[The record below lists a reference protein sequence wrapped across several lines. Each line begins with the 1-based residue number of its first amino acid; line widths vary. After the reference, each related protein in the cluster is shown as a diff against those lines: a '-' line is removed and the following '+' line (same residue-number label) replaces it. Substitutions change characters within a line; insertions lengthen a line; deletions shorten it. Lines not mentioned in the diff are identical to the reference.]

1 MVKCDADGNVDLDDL
16 QAKAIQYK
24 DKLSAL
30 MVTYPSTH
38 GVFEESIAEICDITH
53 KAGGQVYVDGA
64 NLNALVGYCAPPHFG
79 ADVDHLIYI
88 RHFAFR
94 MAAAA
99 WCWAYWCSGS
109 SCSFLLDHR

>member
-1 MVKCDADGNVDLDDL
+1 MTGMFVYSSSAHGTNPASAAMAGMKVVVVKYDADGNVDLDDL

-53 KAGGQVYVDGA
+53 R
-64 NLNALVGYCAPPHFG
+64 LVGKF
-79 ADVDHLIYI
+79 
-88 RHFAFR
+88 
-94 MAAAA
+94 M
-99 WCWAYWCSGS
+99 
-109 SCSFLLDHR
+109 